1 MMLFLNIKK
10 SAHMLDKSISYKA
23 KNTLDCLRKY
33 SLEKFR
39 YVQKYKEL
47 RILIAKIYIYDLDE
61 LFSGVDVMRSNRERY
76 IMAIQEIINA

>member
-10 SAHMLDKSISYKA
+10 SAHMLDKFISYKA
-23 KNTLDCLRKY
+23 KHTLDCLRKY
-33 SLEKFR
+33 SLEKFK

-61 LFSGVDVMRSNRERY
+61 LFSGVDVMRTNRERY
-76 IMAIQEIINA
+76 IMAIQEIINS